1 MEGMNKE
8 EDSGCMDGVGY
19 EWARRTLA
27 GSTYGVHITAKQACT
42 TYRPE
47 ALSSRCRCLG
57 DATASCVSARVSD
70 HAETY
75 RRT

>member
-1 MEGMNKE
+1 MDVMGHGWANRGVVGIDGYGYGE
-8 EDSGCMDGVGY
+8 EI
-19 EWARRTLA
+19 
-27 GSTYGVHITAKQACT
+27 HNTAKQACT

-47 ALSSRCRCLG
+47 ALSPRCRCLG

-75 RRT
+75 RRTW